1 MEFKTTK
8 ERFIALRDNFIS
20 ELSECGDLQD
30 NERIIEFVQTCF
42 DDVFGEEYKSQLT
55 ESEVHIY
62 NSFMTA
68 LGVDAANF
76 CQPLNAA
83 STDKICKETC
93 IGAISGLIA
102 GIILSSIAL
111 KPSTSLA
118 AGLIIGIAT
127 LVGGAIPSVTKKDFW
142 SKFTSNKDAL
152 MVDSS
157 LDINKII
164 IEIERI
170 CDKVDRFMNVCRIQ
184 LSR

>member
-1 MEFKTTK
+1 MEFITTK
-8 ERFIALRDNFIS
+8 QRFNALKNNLVLEISDLSYPQDYDHIYESIQNCLDN
-20 ELSECGDLQD
+20 
-30 NERIIEFVQTCF
+30 
-42 DDVFGEEYKSQLT
+42 VFGQDYKSQLT
-55 ESEVHIY
+55 ESETHLF

-76 CQPLNAA
+76 CPQLNTA
-83 STDKICKETC
+83 SMDKICKETS

-127 LVGGAIPSVTKKDFW
+127 FIGGAIPSVSKKDFLLKYT
-142 SKFTSNKDAL
+142 SKKDSH
-152 MVDSS
+152 MVDRS

-164 IEIERI
+164 IEIEKI

>member
-8 ERFIALRDNFIS
+8 QRFNAQRDNLIT
-20 ELSECGDLQD
+20 ELSICASSHDY
-30 NERIIEFVQTCF
+30 ERVVELIQTCL
-42 DDVFGEEYKSQLT
+42 DEVFGQDYKSQLT
-55 ESEVHIY
+55 ESETHMF

-93 IGAISGLIA
+93 IGATSGLIA